1 MRQYRVCDSIDAY
14 EFEKSLDKACTELDR
29 VDGMS
34 EAEACTY
41 CNTDTKE
48 EAIKLLKESKLSNY
62 VISKQTHISQS
73 TLGNYKNGKTKP
85 TPANT
90 EILLQ
95 FFSSENVLAI
105 ENEAI
110 PLNQNYIINVPLV
123 NQYAQAGYLCGFQDA
138 AYIATLPTIPL

>member
-1 MRQYRVCDSIDAY
+1 MTTEELFS
-14 EFEKSLDKACTELDR
+14 KA
-29 VDGMS
+29 
-34 EAEACTY
+34 
-41 CNTDTKE
+41 E
-48 EAIKLLKESKLSNY
+48 EVIKLLRGSKLSNY

-95 FFSSENVLAI
+95 FFSSENALAI

-123 NQYAQAGYLCGFQDA
+123 NQYAQV
-138 AYIATLPTIPL
+138 